1 MIIRKATPND
11 AEPIA
16 KHILLAMEDMVYSYI
31 GQKDYQLAKDF
42 LMRFI
47 KRENNQYAYAN
58 CMVAQVAGQ
67 VMGCVNLYD
76 GARLKEL
83 RQPVID
89 YIRKHYNTNLHLED
103 ETHAGE
109 IYIDSLGVSP
119 IHQGKGVGFKMLNF
133 LIDEVVIKEKQ
144 TLGLLV
150 DEHHPNAKKLYLK
163 AGFKTVGKKILL
175 GNSFEHLQIKAGLK
189 L

>member
-1 MIIRKATPND
+1 MIIRKATLND

-16 KHILLAMEDMVYSYI
+16 EHMMLAMEDMVYSYI

-42 LMRFI
+42 LMHFI

-58 CMVAQVAGQ
+58 FMVAEDAGQ
-67 VMGCVNLYD
+67 VIGSVNLYD

-89 YIRKHYNTNLHLED
+89 YVRKHYNKDLHIED

-119 IHQGKGVGFKMLNF
+119 SHQGKGVGLKILNF
-133 LIDEVVIKEKQ
+133 LIAEVVIKEKQ

-150 DEHHPNAKKLYLK
+150 DEHHPNAKKLYLN

>member
-16 KHILLAMEDMVYSYI
+16 NHILLAMEDMVYSYI

-47 KRENNQYAYAN
+47 KRENNQYAHEN
-58 CMVAQVAGQ
+58 CVVAEDEGQ
-67 VMGCVNLYD
+67 VMGSVNLYD

-89 YIRKHYNTNLHLED
+89 YIRKHYNKDLHLED

-133 LIDEVVIKEKQ
+133 LIGEVVIKNKQ

-163 AGFKTVGKKILL
+163 VGFKTVGKKILL